1 MNQES
6 ADYVKHRLSR
16 AKDSL
21 GEARLLFD
29 NGYLIGAINRTYYA
43 CFYAVS
49 MLLFTEGMSSSKH
62 SGVIS
67 MFDKHW
73 IKTGRLPVEMGKL
86 YRSLFE
92 LRQEGD
98 YKDVASFDPEEV
110 GDLLNQAVAFV
121 DRISAVL
128 ESGK

>member
-6 ADYVKHRLSR
+6 ADYVKYRLSR

-21 GEARLLFD
+21 GEAKLLFD
-29 NGYLIGAINRTYYA
+29 NNYLIGAINRTYYA

-49 MLLFTEGMSSSKH
+49 MLLFTEGISSSKH

-73 IKTGRLPVEMGKL
+73 IKTSRLPVEMGKL

-121 DRISAVL
+121 DRISAAL
-128 ESGK
+128 KFDK